1 MFHESEPFYGERTE
15 LSGLF
20 EALDHSL
27 TGRNG
32 QEGESYSQIEQQ
44 TTVTSGVTSG
54 VQSQPLIVG
63 TIPIPLREGNARI
76 GPTNPSSRRI
86 EGKEL
91 QVYSR
96 RPRNEI

>member
-1 MFHESEPFYGERTE
+1 
-15 LSGLF
+15 
-20 EALDHSL
+20 L

-32 QEGESYSQIEQQ
+32 QEGESYSQQ
-44 TTVTSGVTSG
+44 TTVTSGVVTSG

-63 TIPIPLREGNARI
+63 TILIPLREGNARI
-76 GPTNPSSRRI
+76 GPTNPASRRI

-96 RPRNEI
+96 RPRIEI